1 MLSKS
6 LRLNTLVDVIRV
18 PKVRS
23 NGAEGY
29 ETPEEVE
36 ILKTPDLLIQGGEG
50 YRTPEEV
57 ESCGWLILMC
67 RGINHVS

>member
-1 MLSKS
+1 MEDGKDY
-6 LRLNTLVDVIRV
+6 V
-18 PKVRS
+18 S

-57 ESCGWLILMC
+57 ES
-67 RGINHVS
+67 